1 MSEKSTE
8 SVAVDAEKSPASVA
22 VDAEITTREL
32 APGADR
38 SHPVK
43 WYRSTFYNALI
54 LGICNFLAPGI
65 WGAMNSL
72 GAGGQQEPYLVNV
85 ANALTF
91 CLMVLSCFFS
101 SVVVRVIGIKWTLI
115 VGTMGYA
122 PYAAGL
128 YTNNRYGNEWFV
140 ILGAALCGLSAGI
153 FWMAE
158 AAIALSYPEPYNQG
172 KFLGFWLSFRLGG
185 QVLGGAIN
193 LGLNSNNNKA
203 GKVSY
208 NVYLAFIA
216 LQALGPFAGLLLNK
230 PSKVQRRDGI
240 PVNLA
245 ITNSIWDEIKATVSL
260 FFSRNF
266 LLIVPLIAQGVYTE
280 AVMFTFQ
287 SLWFSVRARA
297 LGSFLSGIV
306 AIISGNLLGAF
317 LDHNKLSLVTRARG
331 AFVVILGLQGAW
343 WIWATVLVTDFHRSN
358 PTFDWVDP
366 GFGKGFAL
374 FLFWVAGF
382 QLNYM
387 YLYFVVG
394 NLASTEAEVVRI
406 AGLLRGT
413 ESAAQAVSYGLNSIP
428 IMGSIGSV
436 YLNFGLWAIAIVP
449 AWLVIKEIGVTIVDK
464 KLQREIG
471 EVGLANRLDAERKD
485 EKSSL

>member
-1 MSEKSTE
+1 
-8 SVAVDAEKSPASVA
+8 
-22 VDAEITTREL
+22 
-32 APGADR
+32 
-38 SHPVK
+38 
-43 WYRSTFYNALI
+43 
-54 LGICNFLAPGI
+54 
-65 WGAMNSL
+65 MNSL
-72 GAGGQQEPYLVNV
+72 GAGGQQEPYLVNT

-101 SVVVRVIGIKWTLI
+101 SIVVRAIGIKWTLI

-128 YTNNRYGNEWFV
+128 YTNNRFGNEWFV

-193 LGLNSNNNKA
+193 LGLNANNNKA

-208 NVYLAFIA
+208 NVYLAFVA

-245 ITNSIWDEIKATVSL
+245 ITNSIWDEIKATISL

-266 LLIVPLIAQGVYTE
+266 LIVPLIAQGVYTE

-343 WIWATVLVTDFHRSN
+343 WIWATVLVTDFHRTN

-413 ESAAQAVSYGLNSIP
+413 ESAAQAVSVSLSIMTPLRLLLWHLLMRTQYGLNSIP